1 MAKVFGAVLGKNRG
15 KIGQVNYWVVK
26 GTQFNRA
33 MPTVAKRR
41 PTSAQAD
48 QQIRFASLGKL
59 ATAFMQASALGL
71 KHKMEKAYDNA
82 VSVFVKINQS
92 AVSATGG
99 EAEVDYGSLT
109 CSLGNM
115 PVVPFGNASFTE
127 PARITVTWQTTAEPG
142 TDAEDKVY
150 VFIYSP
156 DVNQGIISAG
166 TLRSTGTITI
176 NTPSTWT
183 GLTAHVYGFAV
194 GGGRD
199 NEGKT
204 CDSSYIGT
212 GNIG

>member
-15 KIGQVNYWVVK
+15 KIGQVNFWVVK

-48 QQIRFASLGKL
+48 QQVRFSALGKV
-59 ATAFMQASALGL
+59 ATAFMSASKIGL
-71 KHKMEKAYDNA
+71 KNLMDKAYENA
-82 VSVFVKINQS
+82 VSVFVQLNQA
-92 AVSATGG
+92 AVTASGG
-99 EAEVDYGSLT
+99 EAEVDYGSLL
-109 CSLGNM
+109 CAKGNM
-115 PVVPFGNASFTE
+115 PVVPFGNASFAE

-150 VFIYSP
+150 LFVYAP
-156 DVNQGIISAG
+156 DVKQGILSASA
-166 TLRSTGTITI
+166 LRSVGTITI
-176 NTPSTWT
+176 NTPATWT

-194 GGGRD
+194 GGGRE
-199 NEGKT
+199 NEGKI